1 MDVKYVFE
9 RSEDFIRAVR
19 EEKIKKVFIT
29 QETIPT
35 GEKSIVAVLRLTA
48 VSDNLTAHYTLNE
61 MAYIGARTED
71 NAAVIVEAIELKRN
85 KIHETF
91 SASAPTV
98 LLLSGA
104 VFP

>member
-9 RSEDFIRAVR
+9 RSEDFIRAIR
-19 EEKIKKVFIT
+19 EEKIKKVFVT
-29 QETIPT
+29 QEVIPT
-35 GEKSIVAVLRLTA
+35 GERTILAVLRLTA
-48 VSDNLTAHYTLNE
+48 VSDSLTAHYTLNE
-61 MAYIGARTED
+61 VAYNGVRTED
-71 NAAVIVEAIELKRN
+71 NAEVITEAIALKRN
-85 KIHETF
+85 KVNETF